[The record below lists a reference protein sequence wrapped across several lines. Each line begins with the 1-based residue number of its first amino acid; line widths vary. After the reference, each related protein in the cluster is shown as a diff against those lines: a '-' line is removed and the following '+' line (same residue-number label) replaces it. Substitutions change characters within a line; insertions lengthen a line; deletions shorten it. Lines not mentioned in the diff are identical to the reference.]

1 MSEKVERL
9 EPVEDALFALLM
21 EDFMKKQ
28 GEELLEENEKLK
40 REPEDP
46 ALTASKERFQKVI
59 YRYFKQ
65 QAAPRR
71 RKRLKTIGRVLA
83 AAILA
88 MVLLSVTAFAVSEP
102 FRDTIL
108 NMIIQVTDSGLMAS
122 STEYSSQAQRKPL
135 SEEDFVLGWMPEGFE
150 ETIYMGDESE
160 ILCEYTNEDGAHI
173 YVNIM
178 DGNSSSISLLHYD
191 DVQNIEIGDHSA
203 YLAEYTDSCEIIWVD
218 NERVLI
224 VNVYSDGGVD
234 TETTLKV
241 AENLSY

>member
-1 MSEKVERL
+1 MSEKVERF

-21 EDFMKKQ
+21 EDFMKQQ
-28 GEELLEENEKLK
+28 GEALLEENERLK
-40 REPEDP
+40 REPEDG
-46 ALTASKERFQKVI
+46 ALTASKERCQKAI
-59 YRYFKQ
+59 HRYFKQ
-65 QAAPRR
+65 QAVPRK
-71 RKRLKTIGRVLA
+71 RKRLRTIGRVLA

-88 MVLLSVTAFAVSEP
+88 MVLMTVTAFAVSEP

-108 NMIIQVTDSGLMAS
+108 NMIIRVTDSELIAS
-122 STEYSSQAQRKPL
+122 STEYSSQAEGKPL
-135 SEEDFVLGWMPEGFE
+135 SEEDFALGWMPEGFE

-178 DGNSSSISLLHYD
+178 DGNSSSLSLLHYD
-191 DVQNIEIGDHSA
+191 EVQNIEIGGHSA
-203 YLAEYTDSCEIIWVD
+203 YLAEYENSCEILWVD
-218 NERVLI
+218 NDRVLI